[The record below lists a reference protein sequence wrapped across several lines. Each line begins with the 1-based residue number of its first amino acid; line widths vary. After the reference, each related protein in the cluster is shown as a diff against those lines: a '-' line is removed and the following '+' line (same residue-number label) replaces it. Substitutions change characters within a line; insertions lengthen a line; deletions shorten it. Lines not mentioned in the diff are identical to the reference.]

1 MSPFRI
7 VAIPDTVATAVRN
20 TGISP
25 FSQHPTHAEVA
36 RGHGPCRLCLQPF
49 VAGVDRRILFTYD
62 PFEGLE
68 SLPLPGPVFI
78 HEMACSRYPETGSFP
93 ADTRAR
99 AITLNGYRRGRRLVG
114 QAYVTDGTV
123 EDALDQLFRCAGA
136 DYVHVRDM
144 TAGCY
149 DFRVER

>member
-1 MSPFRI
+1 MSPFKI
-7 VAIPDTVATAVRN
+7 VAIPDAVAAAVRN

-25 FSQHPTHAEVA
+25 FSRHPTHAEVA
-36 RGHGPCRLCLQPF
+36 RGHGPCRLCLEPF
-49 VAGVDRRILFTYD
+49 VTGVERRILFTYD

-68 SLPLPGPVFI
+68 SFPLPGPVFI
-78 HEMACSRYPETGSFP
+78 HEMTCARYPERGAFP

-114 QAYVTDGTV
+114 QSYVTDGLV
-123 EDALDQLFRCAGA
+123 EGALERLFGEAGA
-136 DYVHVRDM
+136 DYVHVRD
-144 TAGCY
+144 TAAGCY